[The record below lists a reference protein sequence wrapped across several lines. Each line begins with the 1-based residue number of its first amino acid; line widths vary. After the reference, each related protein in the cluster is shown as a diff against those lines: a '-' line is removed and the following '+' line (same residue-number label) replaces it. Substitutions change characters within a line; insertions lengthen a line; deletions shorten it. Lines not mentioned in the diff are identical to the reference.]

1 MSEIIVETE
10 QIVQVIETESDA
22 ATVVETEVTAV
33 EVMTTVT
40 EVVVEDDSATV
51 VEVVETGP
59 QTFILPEEAEMY
71 AKRVD
76 FNADQTV
83 IYRGEA
89 SPGSSE
95 SLAVWRIRRLTF
107 TGAEGDVTEEW
118 ADGAAA
124 FDQIW
129 DNRLGLV
136 YS

>member
-10 QIVQVIETESDA
+10 QVVQVIETESAA
-22 ATVVETEVTAV
+22 ATVVETSVTAV
-33 EVMTTVT
+33 EVVAAVT

-59 QTFILPEEAEMY
+59 QTFILPEEMEMY

-76 FNADQTV
+76 FISETLL
-83 IYRGEA
+83 YRGEA
-89 SPGSSE
+89 APGSAE
-95 SLAVWRIRRLTF
+95 SAAVWRIRRITF
-107 TGAEGDVTEEW
+107 AADDDVSEVWAGGDAT
-118 ADGAAA
+118 

-129 DNRLGLV
+129 DDRLSLV